1 MEING
6 VPSSGIIIN
15 ITNLHWTGKNS
26 MGKRGTSKKKP
37 GDSIEQ
43 DTEKALTQTEPFYKK
58 ALYLVLSA
66 IVLLGFVLRFFDLG
80 KESLWLDEAVTY
92 YNTNATSIGGVLT
105 AAYNDRSPPLH
116 FIALWGVRL
125 FGSSEFWLRFP
136 SACAGIVTIVVIFF
150 LAREI
155 ADEKAGLISALLLAV
170 SPFAIYY
177 SQEARFYAFA
187 VLFVTVAYY
196 AFFKACKGRQWY
208 DWTLFGVAC
217 AAAFYSHFYT
227 SFAIITLFIGYF
239 IIRIKEFD
247 FSKWSGKIGSIKDI
261 IPNDFNL
268 FIFGGTVAFIL
279 VIPIIGSFLHQN
291 QYFSTR
297 TFNWGLSFW
306 SIPFATFSAFSFSNE
321 IVAVLFIILM
331 IAGLWMTWRLN
342 KYSAITLG
350 FCLFVPVI
358 ISMYLSSSIPFNVRY
373 HMYLIT
379 IFLVIVGIGIGRLVE
394 FLNKDKGVYAA
405 LVLIILISVV
415 PLSAYYSNL
424 HKEDWRGFSANL
436 QKITQPGDIIVPL
449 PNYMVNPLQYYYSNQ
464 SDRTFIKL
472 ISPDDAGFN
481 SLANET
487 GIVYFV
493 VTWDIQAADPSGYSQ
508 NYLTENTQQQS
519 GSLSGIYLLKKVR

>member
-1 MEING
+1 
-6 VPSSGIIIN
+6 
-15 ITNLHWTGKNS
+15 
-26 MGKRGTSKKKP
+26 MGKRGTAKKKV
-37 GDSIEQ
+37 GEKIER
-43 DTEKALTQTEPFYKK
+43 DDGKALTQTEPFYKK
-58 ALYLVLSA
+58 AVYLVLSA
-66 IVLLGFVLRFFDLG
+66 IVLLGFLLRFFDLG

-92 YNTNATSIGGVLT
+92 YNTNATSIGDVLT

-125 FGSSEFWLRFP
+125 LGSSEFWLRFP
-136 SACAGIVTIVVIFF
+136 SACAGILTIIVIFF

-187 VLFVTVAYY
+187 VFFVTVAYY
-196 AFFKACKGRQWY
+196 AFFKACKSRQWY
-208 DWTLFGVAC
+208 DWALFGLAC

-227 SFAIITLFIGYF
+227 GFAIITLFIGYF

>member
-1 MEING
+1 M
-6 VPSSGIIIN
+6 S
-15 ITNLHWTGKNS
+15 
-26 MGKRGTSKKKP
+26 KRGTAKKKV
-37 GDSIEQ
+37 GDRIER
-43 DTEKALTQTEPFYKK
+43 DDSKAITQIEPFYKK
-58 ALYLVLSA
+58 AVYLVLSA
-66 IVLLGFVLRFFDLG
+66 IVLLGFLLRFFDLG

-92 YNTNATSIGGVLT
+92 YNTNATSIGDVLT

-125 FGSSEFWLRFP
+125 LGSSEFWLRFP

-187 VLFVTVAYY
+187 VFFVTVAYY
-196 AFFKACKGRQWY
+196 AFFKACKSRQWY
-208 DWTLFGVAC
+208 DWALFGVAC

-227 SFAIITLFIGYF
+227 GFATITLFIGYF
-239 IIRIKEFD
+239 IIRLKEFD
-247 FSKWSGKIGSIKDI
+247 FSKWSGKMGSINAI
-261 IPNDFNL
+261 IPNDFKL
-268 FIFGGTVAFIL
+268 YVFGGTVAFLL

-291 QYFSTR
+291 QYWLTR

-321 IVAVLFIILM
+321 IVAIFFIILM

-405 LVLIILISVV
+405 LVLIILLSVV
-415 PLSAYYSNL
+415 PLSGYYSNL

-449 PNYMVNPLQYYYSNQ
+449 PGYMVYPLQYYYSNQ
-464 SDRTFIKL
+464 SDKTFLKDIAYNE
-472 ISPDDAGFN
+472 AGFK
-481 SLANET
+481 SLENET
-487 GIVYFV
+487 GSVYFV
-493 VTWDIQAADPSGYSQ
+493 VTWDIQAADPSGYSLQ
-508 NYLTENTQQQS
+508 YLKENAQQQS
-519 GSLSGIYLLKKVR
+519 ASIPGINLLKKVR